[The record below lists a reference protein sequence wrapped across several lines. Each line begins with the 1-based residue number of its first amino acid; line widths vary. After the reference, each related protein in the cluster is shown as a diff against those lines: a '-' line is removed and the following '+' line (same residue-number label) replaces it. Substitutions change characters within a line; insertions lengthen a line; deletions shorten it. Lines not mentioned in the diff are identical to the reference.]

1 MTARQRQSTVWA
13 AIAACTLAAT
23 AAAQGP
29 GPGGPLPAVP
39 PTPPENPITQAKANL
54 GKVLFWDEQLSSSDT
69 MACGSCHSN
78 RAGGQDGRAAT
89 APARNAGPDNVLNT
103 ADDIIGTL
111 GVQHLDS
118 TVQPVWDALFGVDQ
132 QITGRW
138 SPSTLNA
145 AFNPLQFYDG
155 RAGGQFR
162 DPVSGTIAIQNGGSL
177 ESQIAGPP
185 VSGVEMGH
193 DGRDWNMIA
202 TKLAGVVPMR
212 LAASMPA
219 SMTTYINGR
228 TYPQLFQEA
237 FGTPDVTPV
246 RIAFAIATYERTLI
260 TNQMPF
266 QQFLAGQPGVLTQ
279 EEARGEVVFRTQGRC
294 VVCHPGALGS
304 DQSFRYTGVRPQ
316 NDDLGRFNVTAN
328 PADRGKMKVPN
339 LLNMALRPRYFH
351 NGEMTSLAQVVDF
364 YNRGGDFNA
373 PNKDPNILPL
383 GRSPQ
388 QRSDLV
394 AVLGRPFTYQRVVNG
409 TAPFDEPVLYSQSN
423 RVPANVGV
431 GTPGSNGRTPRMVA
445 VEPPFAGNPAMA
457 FTVVDGT
464 PGRKAILCIS
474 PTQIPGGAVFQ
485 GATLYVPT
493 SGISV
498 VRIGP
503 LNDAGNGVGWGRA
516 QVAIPNN
523 PALIGTQRTAQWVM
537 IDNVSSTQRLAS
549 SNAVQY
555 TIF

>member
-1 MTARQRQSTVWA
+1 MTALNCRPIV
-13 AIAACTLAAT
+13 LAALAT
-23 AAAQGP
+23 VAAAVASFAQGP
-29 GPGGPLPAVP
+29 GPGGPLPGVP
-39 PTPPENPITQAKANL
+39 PTPPENPITPAKANL

-69 MACGSCHSN
+69 TACGTCHSN
-78 RAGGQDGRAAT
+78 LAGGQDGRT
-89 APARNAGPDNVLNT
+89 AARNAGPDNVLNT

-111 GVQHLDS
+111 GVQHLDTS
-118 TVQPVWDALFGVDQ
+118 VLPTWDAFFGVDP

-162 DPVSGTIAIQNGGSL
+162 DPVSGAIAIQAGGSL

-202 TKLAGVVPMR
+202 TKIAGVAPMR

-219 SMTTYINGR
+219 SMTSYINGR

-237 FGTPDVTPV
+237 FGTPDITPV

-294 VVCHPGALGS
+294 IVCHPGALGT

-328 PADRGKMKVPN
+328 PADRGRMKVPN
-339 LLNMALRPRYFH
+339 LLNLQLRPRFFH
-351 NGEMTSLAQVVDF
+351 NGEMTSIAQVVDF

-383 GRSPQ
+383 GLTLQ
-388 QRSDLV
+388 QRNDLV
-394 AVLGRPFTYQRVVNG
+394 AFLGRPFTDQRVASG
-409 TAPFDEPVLYSQSN
+409 AAPFDEPVLYSQSN
-423 RVPANVGV
+423 RVPSSVGA
-431 GTPGSNGRTPRMVA
+431 GTAGSNGRVPRMVA

-474 PTQIPGGAVFQ
+474 PTQVPGGAVFQ

-537 IDNVSSTQRLAS
+537 IDNTSATQRLAA

>member
-1 MTARQRQSTVWA
+1 MTALNCRPIV
-13 AIAACTLAAT
+13 LAALAT
-23 AAAQGP
+23 VAAAVASFAQGP
-29 GPGGPLPAVP
+29 GPGGPLPGVP
-39 PTPPENPITQAKANL
+39 PTPPENPITPAKANL

-69 MACGSCHSN
+69 TACGTCHSN
-78 RAGGQDGRAAT
+78 RAGGQDGRT
-89 APARNAGPDNVLNT
+89 AARNAGPDNVLNT

-111 GVQHLDS
+111 GVQHLDTS
-118 TVQPVWDALFGVDQ
+118 VLPTWDAFFGVDP

-162 DPVSGTIAIQNGGSL
+162 DPVSGAIAIQAGGSL

-202 TKLAGVVPMR
+202 TKIAGVAPMR

-219 SMTTYINGR
+219 SMTSYINGR

-237 FGTPDVTPV
+237 FGTPDITPV

-294 VVCHPGALGS
+294 IVCHPGALGT

-328 PADRGKMKVPN
+328 PADRGRMKVPN
-339 LLNMALRPRYFH
+339 LLNLQLRPRFFH
-351 NGEMTSLAQVVDF
+351 NGEMTSIAQVVDF

-383 GRSPQ
+383 GLTLQ
-388 QRSDLV
+388 QRNDLV
-394 AVLGRPFTYQRVVNG
+394 AFLGRPFTDQRVASG
-409 TAPFDEPVLYSQSN
+409 AAPFDEPVLYSQSN
-423 RVPANVGV
+423 RVPSGV
-431 GTPGSNGRTPRMVA
+431 GAGTAGSNGRVPRMVA

-474 PTQIPGGAVFQ
+474 PTQVPGGAVFQ

-537 IDNVSSTQRLAS
+537 IDNTSATQRLAA